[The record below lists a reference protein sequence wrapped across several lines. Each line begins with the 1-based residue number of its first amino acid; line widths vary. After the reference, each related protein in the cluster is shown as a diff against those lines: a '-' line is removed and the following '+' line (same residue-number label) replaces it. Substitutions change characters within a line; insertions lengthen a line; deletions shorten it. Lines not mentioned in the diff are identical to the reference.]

1 MNSKKGIS
9 LIVLVITII
18 VIIILAG
25 AVILNVT
32 KNNPMDSAKIAKVL
46 QEREAVEGAVTLY
59 VGAKTAATTGD
70 YTTTEIL
77 SGVADNENLNGVVGA
92 AEVTDIYDASG
103 AKIVGKLYP
112 IDETKSKS
120 ELDLSLPKSNGGKWL
135 VDVNSSKIY
144 LQYNSIADA
153 PSYMKEND
161 KIVNTTLLQF
171 LVFTTQPTAE

>member
-46 QEREAVEGAVTLY
+46 QEKEAVEGAITLY
-59 VGAKTAATTGD
+59 VGAKTSSTIGD
-70 YTTTEIL
+70 FSTTEIL
-77 SGVADNENLNGVVGA
+77 SGVEGNDNINGIIGTEEISA
-92 AEVTDIYDASG
+92 TYDASG
-103 AKIVGKLYP
+103 AQIVGKLCP
-112 IDETKSKS
+112 IDEAKSKT
-120 ELDLSLPKSNGGKWL
+120 ELDLNLPKTNNGKWL
-135 VDVNSSKIY
+135 VDVNSSKVY

-153 PSYMKEND
+153 PSYMKENG
-161 KIVNTTLLQF
+161 KIVNTALLQF
-171 LVFTTQPTAE
+171 LAFVTQPTAQ